1 MTIDKQNLK
10 LKVKEMLEKNN
21 INSPKVDVF
30 EIAKREGFDISYIN
44 LDYEENLAGVF
55 APKAKNIFLN
65 EKHTKEKQK
74 FTISHMLGH
83 YILRHN
89 FVEEETLC
97 YDHKIDYSHSSTEEQ
112 EASYF
117 AVNLLVPDSIL
128 KAHFSPYDKY
138 KEKDVEF
145 FASFFQVSH
154 EVMKAQLK
162 DFFALGLHRE
172 C

>member
-21 INSPKVDVF
+21 ITSPKVDVF
-30 EIAKREGFDISYIN
+30 SIAKREGFDISYLN

-65 EKHTKEKQK
+65 EKHVKEKQK

-83 YILRHN
+83 CILKHD
-89 FVEEETLC
+89 FIEEENLC
-97 YDHKIDYSHSSTEEQ
+97 YDHKIDCTHNPIKEQ
-112 EASYF
+112 EANYF

-128 KAHFSPYDKY
+128 KIYLSPYDKY
-138 KEKDVEF
+138 REKDVKF
-145 FASFFQVSH
+145 FASFFQVSP
-154 EVMKAQLK
+154 EVMRAQLK
-162 DFFALGLHRE
+162 DFFALGLHRK